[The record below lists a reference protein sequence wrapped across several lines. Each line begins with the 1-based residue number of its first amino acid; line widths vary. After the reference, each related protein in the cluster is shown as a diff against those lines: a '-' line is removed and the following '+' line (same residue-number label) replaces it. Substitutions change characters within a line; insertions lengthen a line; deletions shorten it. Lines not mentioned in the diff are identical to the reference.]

1 MPSDPMYHILIIEDE
16 VELLKPI
23 THLLEA
29 NGFRV
34 SSCTR
39 SEKAVEAVKKIKP
52 DLILLDLALPYLS
65 GFEICKKIRLFSD
78 IPIIIISGKSTAKD
92 LEALFLLGID
102 DFVQKPFNIKEV
114 ILRVKSVLKRCAI
127 N

>member
-1 MPSDPMYHILIIEDE
+1 MYHILIIEDE

-29 NGFRV
+29 KGFRV
-34 SSCTR
+34 SSCAR
-39 SEKAVEAVKKIKP
+39 SETAVEAVKRTKP
-52 DLILLDLALPYLS
+52 DLILLDLIPPYLS
-65 GFEICKKIRLFSD
+65 GFEICKQIRLLSD
-78 IPIIIISGKSTAKD
+78 IPIIIISGKSTPED
-92 LEALFLLGID
+92 LQTLFLLGID

-114 ILRVKSVLKRCAI
+114 ILRVRSVLKRCVV

>member
-1 MPSDPMYHILIIEDE
+1 MKI
-16 VELLKPI
+16 
-23 THLLEA
+23 
-29 NGFRV
+29 
-34 SSCTR
+34 
-39 SEKAVEAVKKIKP
+39 AVEEVKKIKP

-114 ILRVKSVLKRCAI
+114 ILRVIVKNTKYAI
-127 N
+127 RVMALSYMTAPKDSYLP

>member
-39 SEKAVEAVKKIKP
+39 SEN
-52 DLILLDLALPYLS
+52 S
-65 GFEICKKIRLFSD
+65 G
-78 IPIIIISGKSTAKD
+78 
-92 LEALFLLGID
+92 
-102 DFVQKPFNIKEV
+102 
-114 ILRVKSVLKRCAI
+114 
-127 N
+127 